1 MEIKCPSCGAP
12 HRTED
17 HPGAFEI
24 NCVCGY
30 AILLPDEREFSVSA
44 HQSADAN
51 VPIALEQEDAE
62 LLVKIDAPEENVGNI
77 EGIDFAVDLTP
88 PEELPKEMP
97 YDPFEVGSLGDV
109 PAFDN
114 APESDAEGMDFS
126 LPTETPSEPAQES
139 LSAATPTPDEKPR
152 SVPPVAAPARRMTA
166 QNVVDRAQTASM
178 GQFLGSSYD
187 IECQSLERNA
197 LVEISRRCEK
207 ILSKRP
213 WLQTELR
220 NRKIDLQSLVETS
233 KIENLPEILA
243 VEVYLAAYEL
253 GGSCQSEKRP
263 LR

>member
-1 MEIKCPSCGAP
+1 MEIKCPSCGTP
-12 HRTED
+12 HRSED

-30 AILLPDEREFSVSA
+30 AILLPDEREFSIGV
-44 HQSADAN
+44 QQKPDAS
-51 VPIALEQEDAE
+51 VPIALEQEDAD
-62 LLVKIDAPEENVGNI
+62 LLVKIDAPSEDIAQI

-97 YDPFEVGSLGDV
+97 YDPFEVGNLGEI

-114 APESDAEGMDFS
+114 APAADVGGMDFS
-126 LPTETPSEPAQES
+126 LPTTE
-139 LSAATPTPDEKPR
+139 ATPEAPAAESPTPQAAPT
-152 SVPPVAAPARRMTA
+152 PVAPPRRMTA
-166 QNVVDRAQTASM
+166 QNIVDRAQTASM

-187 IECQSLERNA
+187 LECRSLERGS
-197 LVEISRRCEK
+197 LVEISKRCEK
-207 ILSKRP
+207 ILLKRP

-220 NRKIDLQSLVETS
+220 NRKIDLQTLVDTS

-253 GGSCQSEKRP
+253 GGSCQSEKR
-263 LR
+263 LVL